1 MSGDGGDADSSLP
14 GASMA
19 IAADSD
25 VDFLAEADEA
35 APELQVAVPGDP
47 AGAEA
52 EADEAPAAP
61 ELQVAVPGDPGPG
74 VEAVLRPQ
82 PQPQE
87 SIYYGKPGERTPV
100 QHALLTAR
108 MREKRAQNQYR
119 KACTAQAADLK
130 NQFND
135 LIAKNA
141 VPTRTAMSLQV
152 PRWLSGT
159 HKRRHVKK

>member
-1 MSGDGGDADSSLP
+1 MSDIDFLEEASSLSGDGGDADSSLP
-14 GASMA
+14 GAPMA

-25 VDFLAEADEA
+25 VDFL
-35 APELQVAVPGDP
+35 
-47 AGAEA
+47 A